1 MPLLRLHEVSKRF
14 RGLQALQGVSCSVE
28 EQEIFGLIG
37 PNGAGKTTLFNV
49 ISGVYP
55 PDGGTVEFQS
65 ADVTGLR
72 PHQMCLRGVARTFQ
86 IVKPF
91 GNLSVLENVKVGAFA
106 RVTDHRAATKRA
118 QEVLELVGLREKEGQ
133 RAGDL
138 TVSDQRRLEVAR
150 ALATGPKLLLLDEV
164 FAGLNPSEVDEVMD
178 LVRRVRQ
185 SGLTIFM
192 IEHLMRALMRLSDR
206 VMVLHHGRKIAEGTP
221 AEVAR
226 DPQVVEAYLGEVMLL
241 A

>member
-1 MPLLRLHEVSKRF
+1 
-14 RGLQALQGVSCSVE
+14 
-28 EQEIFGLIG
+28 
-37 PNGAGKTTLFNV
+37 
-49 ISGVYP
+49 
-55 PDGGTVEFQS
+55 
-65 ADVTGLR
+65 
-72 PHQMCLRGVARTFQ
+72 
-86 IVKPF
+86 
-91 GNLSVLENVKVGAFA
+91 
-106 RVTDHRAATKRA
+106 
-118 QEVLELVGLREKEGQ
+118 
-133 RAGDL
+133 
-138 TVSDQRRLEVAR
+138 
-150 ALATGPKLLLLDEV
+150 
-164 FAGLNPSEVDEVMD
+164 EVDEVMD

>member
-49 ISGVYP
+49 ISGMYP